1 MNGNERT
8 SMELQEKR
16 VNAAKEIIGGIIKFC
31 VGAFFGATAAY
42 ITKDS
47 TGPKIERYSIIAG
60 GAMAGLYV
68 GGQYSDC
75 VNLRIDNIAE
85 RMQRL
90 QQANE
95 EASK

>member
-1 MNGNERT
+1 MNT
-8 SMELQEKR
+8 EKNSTEIR
-16 VNAAKEIIGGIIKFC
+16 EKKINATKEIIGGIIKFC

-42 ITKDS
+42 ITRES

-75 VNLRIDNIAE
+75 VNLQIDSIAE
-85 RMQRL
+85 RMQRM
-90 QQANE
+90 QQVNE
-95 EASK
+95 EAK

>member
-1 MNGNERT
+1 MSNNEKGNAEI
-8 SMELQEKR
+8 QEKK
-16 VNAAKEIIGGIIKFC
+16 VNAAKEIVGGIIKFC

-42 ITKDS
+42 ITRES

-68 GGQYSDC
+68 GGQYSDRM
-75 VNLRIDNIAE
+75 NLTIDSIAE
-85 RMQRL
+85 RMQRM

-95 EASK
+95 GEGK

>member
-1 MNGNERT
+1 
-8 SMELQEKR
+8 
-16 VNAAKEIIGGIIKFC
+16 
-31 VGAFFGATAAY
+31 
-42 ITKDS
+42 
-47 TGPKIERYSIIAG
+47 
-60 GAMAGLYV
+60 V

>member
-1 MNGNERT
+1 MSIDKNTTEI
-8 SMELQEKR
+8 QEKK
-16 VNAAKEIIGGIIKFC
+16 VNAVKEIVGGVIKFC

-42 ITKDS
+42 ITRDS

-68 GGQYSDC
+68 GGQYSNC
-75 VNLRIDNIAE
+75 VNLSIDSIAE
-85 RMQRL
+85 RMQRM

-95 EASK
+95 EAK

>member
-1 MNGNERT
+1 MNT
-8 SMELQEKR
+8 EKNPTEIR
-16 VNAAKEIIGGIIKFC
+16 EKKINATKEIIGGIIKFC

-42 ITKDS
+42 ITRES

-75 VNLRIDNIAE
+75 VNLQIDSIAE
-85 RMQRL
+85 RMQRM

-95 EASK
+95 EAK